1 MKIRRIYVK
10 TYMKYNKLFYKCLS
24 TILAVLLNFFHITHH
39 IYACSYL
46 SSMSFHHTQHL
57 LFQFF

>member
-1 MKIRRIYVK
+1 
-10 TYMKYNKLFYKCLS
+10 MKYNKLFYKCLS